1 MAKHKQSS
9 IDHQRR
15 RLVSSLAAAPALG
28 LFGSLPGLSFA
39 ATDGGEQRFVLV
51 ILRGAMDGLAAVA
64 PYGDSELAG
73 LRGSLLTPQSEL
85 LKLDSFFGLH
95 PAFENLHEMYQ
106 SSQAVI
112 CHAVASPYRERSHF
126 DAQNVL
132 EIGLE
137 QPDQTE
143 SGWLNRCVP
152 LLGKS
157 GGSDGNSPAMAIGQ
171 AVPDVLKGESEVASW
186 APAVMPEPSIST
198 MQKLQ
203 QLYAEDAFL
212 GTRLEQALMANQ
224 VVGRN
229 GMTANLR
236 QGQSF
241 GVLVDAAAAFLAD
254 ASGPSIAVLES
265 NGWDTHAN
273 QGASQGQLAGKF
285 CELDWG
291 LARLKSDL
299 EKTWNNTAVLV
310 VTEFGRTAAVNG
322 TQGTDHGTGGAAL
335 LLGGSVK
342 GGRIQ
347 GQWPGLASGNLY
359 QGRDLAPTTD
369 MRSLFKTVLRD
380 YLQLPQVNIESEL
393 FPNSA
398 DAPFIANLV

>member
-9 IDHQRR
+9 IDLQRR
-15 RLVSSLAAAPALG
+15 RLVSSLAVAPVLG
-28 LFGSLPGLSFA
+28 LFSSLPGLSFA
-39 ATDGGEQRFVLV
+39 AVDGGEKRFVLV

-64 PYGDSELAG
+64 PYGDSELAA
-73 LRGSLLTPQSEL
+73 LRGSLLTPDSEL

-126 DAQNVL
+126 DGQNVL

-137 QPDQTE
+137 QADQSE

-152 LLGKS
+152 LLGKA
-157 GGSDGNSPAMAIGQ
+157 GENNGSSPAMAIGQ
-171 AVPDVLKGESEVASW
+171 AVPDVLQGESEVASW
-186 APAVMPEPSIST
+186 APAIMPEPSVST
-198 MQKLQ
+198 MQRLQ
-203 QLYAEDAFL
+203 QLYAQDAFL
-212 GTRLEQALMANQ
+212 GVRLEQALMANQ
-224 VVGRN
+224 LAGRN
-229 GMTANLR
+229 EMMANRR

-273 QGASQGQLAGKF
+273 QGASQGQLVGKF
-285 CELDWG
+285 RELDRG
-291 LARLKSDL
+291 LARLKSGL
-299 EKTWNNTAVLV
+299 EETWNNTAVLV
-310 VTEFGRTAAVNG
+310 VTEFGRTVAVNG
-322 TQGTDHGTGGAAL
+322 TQGTDHGTAGVAL

-342 GGRIQ
+342 GGSIH
-347 GQWPGLASGNLY
+347 GQWPGLASANLY

-380 YLQLPQVNIESEL
+380 HLQLPQANIESEL
-393 FPNSA
+393 FPDSA
-398 DAPFIANLV
+398 DAAFIANLV

>member
-1 MAKHKQSS
+1 
-9 IDHQRR
+9 
-15 RLVSSLAAAPALG
+15 
-28 LFGSLPGLSFA
+28 
-39 ATDGGEQRFVLV
+39 
-51 ILRGAMDGLAAVA
+51 
-64 PYGDSELAG
+64 
-73 LRGSLLTPQSEL
+73 
-85 LKLDSFFGLH
+85 
-95 PAFENLHEMYQ
+95 
-106 SSQAVI
+106 
-112 CHAVASPYRERSHF
+112 
-126 DAQNVL
+126 
-132 EIGLE
+132 
-137 QPDQTE
+137 
-143 SGWLNRCVP
+143 
-152 LLGKS
+152 
-157 GGSDGNSPAMAIGQ
+157 
-171 AVPDVLKGESEVASW
+171 
-186 APAVMPEPSIST
+186 MPEPSIST

-310 VTEFGRTAAVNG
+310 VTEFGRTC
-322 TQGTDHGTGGAAL
+322 
-335 LLGGSVK
+335 GS
-342 GGRIQ
+342 Q
-347 GQWPGLASGNLY
+347 
-359 QGRDLAPTTD
+359 RDTRHRPRYR
-369 MRSLFKTVLRD
+369 RSC
-380 YLQLPQVNIESEL
+380 
-393 FPNSA
+393 
-398 DAPFIANLV
+398 LVAGW

>member
-15 RLVSSLAAAPALG
+15 RLVSSLAVTPALG
-28 LFGSLPGLSFA
+28 LFSSLPGLSFA
-39 ATDGGEQRFVLV
+39 AVDGGEQRFVLV

-73 LRGSLLTPQSEL
+73 LRGSLLTAESEL

-95 PAFENLHEMYQ
+95 PALENLHEMYQ
-106 SSQAVI
+106 SSQAII

-126 DAQNVL
+126 DGQNVL

-137 QPDQTE
+137 QADQSE

-152 LLGKS
+152 LLGKA
-157 GGSDGNSPAMAIGQ
+157 GENNGSSPAMAIGQ
-171 AVPDVLKGESEVASW
+171 AVPDVLQGESEVASW
-186 APAVMPEPSIST
+186 APAIMPEPSVST
-198 MQKLQ
+198 MQRLQ
-203 QLYAEDAFL
+203 QLYAQDAFL
-212 GTRLEQALMANQ
+212 GVRLEQALMANQ
-224 VVGRN
+224 LAGRN
-229 GMTANLR
+229 EMMANRR

-273 QGASQGQLAGKF
+273 QGASQGQLVGKF
-285 CELDWG
+285 RELDRG
-291 LARLKSDL
+291 LARLKSGL
-299 EKTWNNTAVLV
+299 EETWNNTAVLV
-310 VTEFGRTAAVNG
+310 VTEFGRTVAVNG
-322 TQGTDHGTGGAAL
+322 TQGTDHGTAGVAL

-342 GGRIQ
+342 GGSIH
-347 GQWPGLASGNLY
+347 GQWPGLASANLY

-380 YLQLPQVNIESEL
+380 HLQLPQANIESEL
-393 FPNSA
+393 FPDSA
-398 DAPFIANLV
+398 DAAFIANLV